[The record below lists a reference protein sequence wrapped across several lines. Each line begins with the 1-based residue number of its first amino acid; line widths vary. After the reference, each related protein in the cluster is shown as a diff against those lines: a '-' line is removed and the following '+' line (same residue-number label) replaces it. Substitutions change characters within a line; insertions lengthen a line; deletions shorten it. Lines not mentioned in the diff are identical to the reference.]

1 MDLGD
6 YLTLFPGASREK
18 ARFMALA
25 GAVLRQAA
33 DLSALAEA
41 IQPGFSFAL
50 AEGSQLDALGE
61 AAGAPRENGMDDEE
75 YRDFLL
81 AKLALWG
88 WDGTNRGVP
97 AALGALPG
105 VALTDNGDGT
115 VTVSPPGTR
124 QDLLPVAAGIRIMM
138 N

>member
-41 IQPGFSFAL
+41 IQPGLSFAL
-50 AEGSQLDALGE
+50 AEGAVWQG
-61 AAGAPRENGMDDEE
+61 GQ
-75 YRDFLL
+75 
-81 AKLALWG
+81 KLA
-88 WDGTNRGVP
+88 
-97 AALGALPG
+97 
-105 VALTDNGDGT
+105 
-115 VTVSPPGTR
+115 VTAR
-124 QDLLPVAAGIRIMM
+124 E
-138 N
+138 